1 MKRFFKVLAMGILAV
16 SAFACNRPQ
25 APFVTV
31 KDGHFVRDGKPYT
44 FIGTNFWYGPIL
56 ASEGRGGDYDRLV
69 RELDALKE
77 LGIDNLRV
85 LVGGDGADGV
95 YSRVEPTLQTAPGIY
110 NDTLLVGLDRFL
122 VELGKRDMQA
132 VLYVNNSWEWTGGYG
147 QYLEWAT
154 GEKTLIPLVD
164 GYWPFMQQMRKFQTC
179 TEAQQLYFNHL
190 RNIVSR
196 VNSITGKP
204 YKDDPAIFAWQLG
217 NEPRCFSDE
226 PEIRAGFIGWMTE
239 AAHIVKELDPNHLLS
254 TGNEGLMG
262 CENDIDLVREVNE
275 IPGIDYMTI
284 HIWPYNWSW
293 VRPENLTEDMDVA
306 IEKTQK
312 YLDRHRKLA
321 KDLGLP
327 VVAEEFGFPRDGFEP
342 SMDAPTTCR
351 DRYYAYV
358 FSRVGKEL
366 DGANFWGWSGFAN
379 PPHEQWVSGDPYT
392 GDPAQEAQG
401 LNGVYITDSTIGV
414 IRDAI
419 QGRKEGPREELLSTL
434 RTRAEAGKILYGHQD
449 DLSYGH
455 AWQVTDWE
463 NDALERSDVKD
474 VSGKYPAVL
483 GFDLGGI
490 ELGDDCNLD
499 GVPFGLIRKA
509 ALTHIGRGGVV
520 TFSWHPRNPLTGG
533 DAWDISSDEV
543 VWSILPGGDKHEEF
557 MDWLQRAADFVESL
571 GDVPVIFRPWHENIG
586 SWFWWGW
593 RLCSAREY
601 RALYRMTW
609 TYFTWDRGLKNILW
623 CYSPNGPISA
633 EAFLSRYP
641 GDGIVDI
648 LGTDIYEYVGDDGL
662 DAAGV
667 RFGEQVGE
675 MLGVLKTLAAEHGK
689 LFCLSETGL
698 ESLPD
703 PQWWTG
709 VLHPAIQGSGI
720 CYVLTWRNAH
730 DKPEHFYAPWKGF
743 ENEEDFRQF
752 AKNDDIILL

>member
-1 MKRFFKVLAMGILAV
+1 MKRFFKVLAMCILAV
-16 SAFACNRPQ
+16 SAFACDRPQ
-25 APFVTV
+25 PPFVTV

-95 YSRVEPTLQTAPGIY
+95 YSRVEPTLQTAPGVY

-262 CENDIDLVREVNE
+262 CENDPELVREVNE
-275 IPGIDYMTI
+275 IAGIDYMTI

-293 VRPENLTEDMDVA
+293 VRPDQLEEDVDAAV
-306 IEKTQK
+306 EKTAE
-312 YLDRHRKLA
+312 YLKFHKALA
-321 KDLGLP
+321 GELGFP
-327 VVAEEFGFPRDGFEP
+327 VVAEEFGFPRDGFQA
-342 SMDAPTTCR
+342 SMDASTNAR
-351 DRYYAYV
+351 DKYYAYV
-358 FSRVGKEL
+358 FSRIGEEL

-401 LNGVYITDSTIGV
+401 LNGVYVSDSTVDV
-414 IRDAI
+414 IAKAN
-419 QGRKEGPREELLSTL
+419 GKEWAAKP
-434 RTRAEAGKILYGHQD
+434 GKILYGHQD
-449 DLSYGH
+449 DLVYGH
-455 AWQVTDWE
+455 NWVVTDLE
-463 NDALERSDVKD
+463 NDPLERSDVRD
-474 VSGKYPAVL
+474 VAEKYPAIV

-490 ELGDDCNLD
+490 ELGNACNLD
-499 GVPFGLIRKA
+499 GVPFDLMRRA
-509 ALTHIGRGGVV
+509 ALKHVERGGTV
-520 TFSWHPRNPLTGG
+520 TFSWHPRNPYTGG
-533 DAWDISSDEV
+533 DAWDISSSEV
-543 VWSILPGGDKHEEF
+543 VQSVLPGGAKHDEF
-557 MDWLQRAADFVESL
+557 MVWLQRAGDFLASL
-571 GDVPVIFRPWHENIG
+571 DGAPAIFRPWHENIG
-586 SWFWWGW
+586 SWFWWGG
-593 RLCSAREY
+593 RLCTADEY
-601 RALYRMTW
+601 VALFRMTHD
-609 TYFTWDRGLKNILW
+609 YLVQERGLTNLQW
-623 CYSPNGPISA
+623 CYSPNGPISVA
-633 EAFLSRYP
+633 DYLSRYP
-641 GDGIVDI
+641 GDDYVDY
-648 LGTDIYEYVGDDGL
+648 LGTDIYEYIGLDGL
-662 DAAGV
+662 QAAHRRYIRQV
-667 RFGEQVGE
+667 RG
-675 MLGVLKTLAAEHGK
+675 MLFELRGLAAEHGK
-689 LFCLSETGL
+689 RFCLSETGL
-698 ESLPD
+698 ESLKD
-703 PQWWTG
+703 PHWWCE
-709 VLHPAIQGSGI
+709 VLYPAISGSGI
-720 CYVLTWRNAH
+720 AYVLTWRNAH

-743 ENEEDFRQF
+743 EHADDFKQFSEKED
-752 AKNDDIILL
+752 IVLL

>member
-1 MKRFFKVLAMGILAV
+1 MKRFFKVLAMCILAV
-16 SAFACNRPQ
+16 SAFACDRPQ
-25 APFVTV
+25 TPFVTV

-95 YSRVEPTLQTAPGIY
+95 YSRVEPTLQTAPGVY

-262 CENDIDLVREVNE
+262 CENDPELVREVNE
-275 IPGIDYMTI
+275 IAGIDYMTI

-293 VRPENLTEDMDVA
+293 VRPDQLEEDVDAA
-306 IEKTQK
+306 IEKTAE
-312 YLDRHRKLA
+312 YLKFHKALA
-321 KDLGLP
+321 GELGFP
-327 VVAEEFGFPRDGFEP
+327 VVAEEFGFPRDGFQA
-342 SMDAPTTCR
+342 SMDATTNAR
-351 DRYYAYV
+351 DKYYAYV
-358 FSRVGKEL
+358 FSRIGEEL

-401 LNGVYITDSTIGV
+401 LNGVYVSDSTVDV
-414 IRDAI
+414 IAKAN
-419 QGRKEGPREELLSTL
+419 GKEWAAKP
-434 RTRAEAGKILYGHQD
+434 GKILYGHQD
-449 DLSYGH
+449 DLVYGH
-455 AWQVTDWE
+455 NWVVTDLE
-463 NDALERSDVKD
+463 NDPLERSDVRD
-474 VSGKYPAVL
+474 VAEKYPAIV

-490 ELGDDCNLD
+490 ELGNACNLD
-499 GVPFGLIRKA
+499 GVPFDLMRRA
-509 ALTHIGRGGVV
+509 ALKHVERGGTV
-520 TFSWHPRNPLTGG
+520 TFSWHPRNPFTGG
-533 DAWDISSDEV
+533 DAWDISSSEV
-543 VWSILPGGDKHEEF
+543 VRSVLPGGAKHDEF
-557 MDWLQRAADFVESL
+557 MVWLQRAGDFLASL
-571 GDVPVIFRPWHENIG
+571 DGAPAIFRPWHENIG
-586 SWFWWGW
+586 SWFWWGG
-593 RLCSAREY
+593 RLCTADEY
-601 RALYRMTW
+601 VALFRMTHD
-609 TYFTWDRGLKNILW
+609 YLVKERGLTNLQW
-623 CYSPNGPISA
+623 CYSPNGPISVA
-633 EAFLSRYP
+633 DYLSRYP
-641 GDGIVDI
+641 GDDYVDY
-648 LGTDIYEYVGDDGL
+648 LGTDIYEYIGLDGL
-662 DAAGV
+662 QAAHRRYIRQV
-667 RFGEQVGE
+667 R
-675 MLGVLKTLAAEHGK
+675 
-689 LFCLSETGL
+689 
-698 ESLPD
+698 
-703 PQWWTG
+703 
-709 VLHPAIQGSGI
+709 
-720 CYVLTWRNAH
+720 
-730 DKPEHFYAPWKGF
+730 
-743 ENEEDFRQF
+743 
-752 AKNDDIILL
+752 

>member
-1 MKRFFKVLAMGILAV
+1 MKRFFKVLAMCILAV
-16 SAFACNRPQ
+16 SAFACDRPQ
-25 APFVTV
+25 TPFVTV

-95 YSRVEPTLQTAPGIY
+95 YSRVEPTLQTAPGVY

-262 CENDIDLVREVNE
+262 CENDPELVREVNE
-275 IPGIDYMTI
+275 IAGIDYMTI

-293 VRPENLTEDMDVA
+293 VRPDQLEEDVDAAVKKTAEYLTFHKA
-306 IEKTQK
+306 
-312 YLDRHRKLA
+312 LA
-321 KDLGLP
+321 GELGFP
-327 VVAEEFGFPRDGFEP
+327 VVAEEFGFPRDGFQA
-342 SMDAPTTCR
+342 SMDASTNAR
-351 DRYYAYV
+351 DKYYAYV
-358 FSRVGKEL
+358 FSRIGEEL

-401 LNGVYITDSTIGV
+401 LNGVYVSDSTVDV
-414 IRDAI
+414 IAKAN
-419 QGRKEGPREELLSTL
+419 GKEWAAKP
-434 RTRAEAGKILYGHQD
+434 GKIQYGHQD
-449 DLSYGH
+449 DLVYGH
-455 AWQVTDWE
+455 NWVVTDLE
-463 NDALERSDVKD
+463 NDPLERSDVRD
-474 VSGKYPAVL
+474 VAGKYPAIV

-490 ELGDDCNLD
+490 ELGNARNLD
-499 GVPFGLIRKA
+499 GVPFDLMRRA
-509 ALTHIGRGGVV
+509 ALKHVERGGTV
-520 TFSWHPRNPLTGG
+520 TFSWHPRNPFTGG
-533 DAWDISSDEV
+533 DAWDISSSEV
-543 VWSILPGGDKHEEF
+543 VRSVLPGGAKHDEF
-557 MDWLQRAADFVESL
+557 MVWLQRAGDFLASL
-571 GDVPVIFRPWHENIG
+571 DGAPAIFRPWHENIG
-586 SWFWWGW
+586 SWFWWGG
-593 RLCSAREY
+593 RLCTADEY
-601 RALYRMTW
+601 VALFRMTHD
-609 TYFTWDRGLKNILW
+609 YLVKERGLTNLQW
-623 CYSPNGPISA
+623 CYSPNGPVSVA
-633 EAFLSRYP
+633 DYLSRYP
-641 GDGIVDI
+641 GDDYVDY
-648 LGTDIYEYVGDDGL
+648 LGTDIYEYIGLDGL
-662 DAAGV
+662 QAAHRRYIRQV
-667 RFGEQVGE
+667 RG
-675 MLGVLKTLAAEHGK
+675 MLFELRGLAAEHGK
-689 LFCLSETGL
+689 
-698 ESLPD
+698 
-703 PQWWTG
+703 
-709 VLHPAIQGSGI
+709 
-720 CYVLTWRNAH
+720 
-730 DKPEHFYAPWKGF
+730 
-743 ENEEDFRQF
+743 QF
-752 AKNDDIILL
+752 

>member
-1 MKRFFKVLAMGILAV
+1 MKRFFKVLAMCILAV
-16 SAFACNRPQ
+16 SAFACDRPQ
-25 APFVTV
+25 TPFVTV

-95 YSRVEPTLQTAPGIY
+95 YSRVEPTLQTAPGVY

-262 CENDIDLVREVNE
+262 CENDPELVREVNE
-275 IPGIDYMTI
+275 IAGIDYMTI

-293 VRPENLTEDMDVA
+293 VRPDQLEEDVDAAVKKTAEYLTFHKA
-306 IEKTQK
+306 
-312 YLDRHRKLA
+312 LA
-321 KDLGLP
+321 GELGFP
-327 VVAEEFGFPRDGFEP
+327 VVAEEFGFPRDGFQA
-342 SMDAPTTCR
+342 SMDATTNAR
-351 DRYYAYV
+351 DKYYAYV
-358 FSRVGKEL
+358 FSRIGEEL

-401 LNGVYITDSTIGV
+401 LNGVYVSDSTVDV
-414 IRDAI
+414 IAKAN
-419 QGRKEGPREELLSTL
+419 GKEWAAKP
-434 RTRAEAGKILYGHQD
+434 GKILYGHQD
-449 DLSYGH
+449 DLVYGH
-455 AWQVTDWE
+455 NWVVTDLE
-463 NDALERSDVKD
+463 NDPLERSDVRD
-474 VSGKYPAVL
+474 VAGKYPAIV

-490 ELGDDCNLD
+490 ELGNARNLD
-499 GVPFGLIRKA
+499 GVPFDLMRRA
-509 ALTHIGRGGVV
+509 ALKHVERGGTV
-520 TFSWHPRNPLTGG
+520 TFSWHPRNPFTGG
-533 DAWDISSDEV
+533 DAWDISSSEV
-543 VWSILPGGDKHEEF
+543 VRSVLPGGAKHDEF
-557 MDWLQRAADFVESL
+557 MVWLQRAGDFLASL
-571 GDVPVIFRPWHENIG
+571 DGAPAIFRPWHENIG
-586 SWFWWGW
+586 SWFWWGG
-593 RLCSAREY
+593 RLCTADEY
-601 RALYRMTW
+601 VALFRMTHD
-609 TYFTWDRGLKNILW
+609 YLVQERGLTNLQW
-623 CYSPNGPISA
+623 CYSPNGPISVA
-633 EAFLSRYP
+633 DYLSRYP
-641 GDGIVDI
+641 GDDYVDY
-648 LGTDIYEYVGDDGL
+648 LGTDIYEYIGL
-662 DAAGV
+662 DG
-667 RFGEQVGE
+667 
-675 MLGVLKTLAAEHGK
+675 
-689 LFCLSETGL
+689 
-698 ESLPD
+698 
-703 PQWWTG
+703 
-709 VLHPAIQGSGI
+709 
-720 CYVLTWRNAH
+720 
-730 DKPEHFYAPWKGF
+730 
-743 ENEEDFRQF
+743 
-752 AKNDDIILL
+752 

>member
-1 MKRFFKVLAMGILAV
+1 MKRFFKVLAMCILAV
-16 SAFACNRPQ
+16 SAFACDRPQ
-25 APFVTV
+25 TPFVTV

-95 YSRVEPTLQTAPGIY
+95 YSRVEPTLQTAPGVY

-262 CENDIDLVREVNE
+262 CENDPELVREVNE
-275 IPGIDYMTI
+275 IAGIDYMTI

-293 VRPENLTEDMDVA
+293 VRPDQLEEDVDAAV
-306 IEKTQK
+306 EKTAE
-312 YLDRHRKLA
+312 YLKFHKALA
-321 KDLGLP
+321 GELGFP
-327 VVAEEFGFPRDGFEP
+327 VVAEEFGFPRDGFQA
-342 SMDAPTTCR
+342 SMDASTNAR
-351 DRYYAYV
+351 DKYYAYV
-358 FSRVGKEL
+358 FSRIGEEL

-401 LNGVYITDSTIGV
+401 LNGVYVSDSTVDV
-414 IRDAI
+414 IAKAN
-419 QGRKEGPREELLSTL
+419 GKEWAAKP
-434 RTRAEAGKILYGHQD
+434 GKILYGHQD
-449 DLSYGH
+449 DLVYGH
-455 AWQVTDWE
+455 NWVVTDLE
-463 NDALERSDVKD
+463 NDPLERSDVRD
-474 VSGKYPAVL
+474 VAGKYPAIV

-490 ELGDDCNLD
+490 ELGNARNLD
-499 GVPFGLIRKA
+499 GVPFDLMRRA
-509 ALTHIGRGGVV
+509 ALKHVERGGTV
-520 TFSWHPRNPLTGG
+520 TFSWHPRNPFTGG
-533 DAWDISSDEV
+533 DAWDISSSEV
-543 VWSILPGGDKHEEF
+543 VRSVLPGGAKHDEF
-557 MDWLQRAADFVESL
+557 MVWLQRAGDFLASL
-571 GDVPVIFRPWHENIG
+571 DGAPAIFRPWHENIG
-586 SWFWWGW
+586 SWFWWGG
-593 RLCSAREY
+593 RLCTADEY
-601 RALYRMTW
+601 VALFRMTHD
-609 TYFTWDRGLKNILW
+609 YLVQERGLTNLQW
-623 CYSPNGPISA
+623 CYSPNGPISVA
-633 EAFLSRYP
+633 DYLSRYP
-641 GDGIVDI
+641 GDDYVDY
-648 LGTDIYEYVGDDGL
+648 LGTDIYEYIGLDGL
-662 DAAGV
+662 QAAHRRYIRQV
-667 RFGEQVGE
+667 RG
-675 MLGVLKTLAAEHGK
+675 MLFELRGLAAEHGK
-689 LFCLSETGL
+689 QFCLSETGL
-698 ESLPD
+698 ESLKD
-703 PQWWTG
+703 PHWWCE
-709 VLHPAIQGSGI
+709 VLYPAISGSGI
-720 CYVLTWRNAH
+720 AYVLTWRNAH
-730 DKPEHFYAPWKGF
+730 DRPEHFYAPWKGF
-743 ENEEDFRQF
+743 EHADDFKQFSEKED
-752 AKNDDIILL
+752 IVLL

>member
-1 MKRFFKVLAMGILAV
+1 MAWTLLLLAASCSV
-16 SAFACNRPQ
+16 EPA
-25 APFVTV
+25 FVTV

-56 ASEGRGGDYDRLV
+56 ASEGRGGDMARLE
-69 RELDALKE
+69 RELDEMKA
-77 LGIDNLRV
+77 LGIENLRV

-95 YSRVEPTLQTAPGIY
+95 FSRVEPTLQTAPGVY

-132 VLYVNNSWEWTGGYG
+132 VLYVNNSWEWSGGYG

-164 GYWPFMQQMRKFQTC
+164 GYWPFMQQMRKFQTS

-204 YKDDPAIFAWQLG
+204 YKDDPAIFSWQLG
-217 NEPRCFSDE
+217 NEPRCFSDD

-239 AAHIVKELDPNHLLS
+239 AARIIREIDGNHMIS

-262 CENDIDLVREVNE
+262 CEGDPALLRAVNE

-293 VRPENLTEDMDVA
+293 VRPDQLEDDLDAAIDKTRDYLRLHKALGTE
-306 IEKTQK
+306 
-312 YLDRHRKLA
+312 
-321 KDLGLP
+321 LGMP
-327 VVAEEFGFPRDGFEP
+327 VVAEEFGFPRDGFH
-342 SMDAPTTCR
+342 SAMDASTSVR
-351 DRYYAYV
+351 DRYYSYV
-358 FSRVGKEL
+358 FSQVGSCL
-366 DGANFWGWSGFAN
+366 DGVNFWGWSGYAV

-401 LNGVYITDSTIGV
+401 LNGVYVTDSTVKV
-414 IRDAI
+414 IEGA
-419 QGRKEGPREELLSTL
+419 GRRLAPRASSELLRGLGAS
-434 RTRAEAGKILYGHQD
+434 ADQGKTLYGHQD
-449 DLSYGH
+449 DLVYGH
-455 AWQVTDWE
+455 AWKVADVSG
-463 NDALERSDVKD
+463 DPLERSDVRD
-474 VSGKYPAVL
+474 VAGAWPAVV

-490 ELGDDCNLD
+490 ELGNTENLD
-499 GVPFGLIRKA
+499 GVPFDLMRRAARKHA
-509 ALTHIGRGGVV
+509 ERGGVV

-543 VWSILPGGDKHEEF
+543 VWSVLPGGDRHEAF
-557 MDWLQRAADFVESL
+557 MEWLRRAADFVESL
-571 GDVPVIFRPWHENIG
+571 GDIPVIFRPWHENIG

-601 RALYRMTW
+601 KALYRLTW
-609 TYFTWDRGLKNILW
+609 NYFTLERGLDNVLW

-633 EAFLSRYP
+633 LDYLSRYP
-641 GDGIVDI
+641 GDDCVDI
-648 LGTDIYEYVGDDGL
+648 LGTDIYEYAGEGEGL
-662 DAAGV
+662 DAAGARYAGQV
-667 RFGEQVGE
+667 RE
-675 MLGVLKTLAAEHGK
+675 MLSVLKDLAAEHGK

-698 ESLPD
+698 EGLKD
-703 PQWWTG
+703 PQWWCG
-709 VLHPAIQGSGI
+709 VLYPAIKGSGI
-720 CYVLTWRNAH
+720 AYVLTWRNAH
-730 DKPEHFYAPWKGF
+730 DQPGHFYAPWNGF
-743 ENEEDFRQF
+743 ENAGDFKQF
-752 AKNDDIILL
+752 AEKEDIILL

>member
-1 MKRFFKVLAMGILAV
+1 MKRFFKVLAMCILAV
-16 SAFACNRPQ
+16 SAFACDRPQ
-25 APFVTV
+25 TPFVTV

-95 YSRVEPTLQTAPGIY
+95 YSRVEPTLQTAPGVY

-262 CENDIDLVREVNE
+262 CENDPELVREVNE
-275 IPGIDYMTI
+275 IAGIDYMTI

-293 VRPENLTEDMDVA
+293 VRPDQLEEDVDAAV
-306 IEKTQK
+306 EKTAE
-312 YLDRHRKLA
+312 YLKFHKALA
-321 KDLGLP
+321 GELGFP
-327 VVAEEFGFPRDGFEP
+327 VVAEAFGFPRDGFQA
-342 SMDAPTTCR
+342 SMDASTNAR
-351 DRYYAYV
+351 DKYYAYV
-358 FSRVGKEL
+358 FSRIGEEL

-401 LNGVYITDSTIGV
+401 LNGVYVSDSTVDV
-414 IRDAI
+414 IAKAN
-419 QGRKEGPREELLSTL
+419 GKEWAAKP
-434 RTRAEAGKILYGHQD
+434 GKIQYGHQD
-449 DLSYGH
+449 DLVYGH
-455 AWQVTDWE
+455 SWVVTDLE
-463 NDALERSDVKD
+463 NDPLERSDVRD
-474 VSGKYPAVL
+474 VAEKYPAIV

-490 ELGDDCNLD
+490 ELGNACNLD
-499 GVPFGLIRKA
+499 GVPFDLMRRA
-509 ALTHIGRGGVV
+509 ALKHVERGGTV
-520 TFSWHPRNPLTGG
+520 TFSWHPRNPFTGG
-533 DAWDISSDEV
+533 DAWDISSSEV
-543 VWSILPGGDKHEEF
+543 VRSVLPGGAKHDEF
-557 MDWLQRAADFVESL
+557 MVWLQRAGDFLASL
-571 GDVPVIFRPWHENIG
+571 DGAPAIFRPWHENIG
-586 SWFWWGW
+586 SWFWWGG
-593 RLCSAREY
+593 RLCTADEY
-601 RALYRMTW
+601 VALFWMTHD
-609 TYFTWDRGLKNILW
+609 YLVKERGLTNL
-623 CYSPNGPISA
+623 
-633 EAFLSRYP
+633 
-641 GDGIVDI
+641 
-648 LGTDIYEYVGDDGL
+648 
-662 DAAGV
+662 
-667 RFGEQVGE
+667 
-675 MLGVLKTLAAEHGK
+675 
-689 LFCLSETGL
+689 
-698 ESLPD
+698 
-703 PQWWTG
+703 
-709 VLHPAIQGSGI
+709 
-720 CYVLTWRNAH
+720 
-730 DKPEHFYAPWKGF
+730 
-743 ENEEDFRQF
+743 
-752 AKNDDIILL
+752 